1 MIKFTD
7 LQQEFK
13 EIGAEIKTAI
23 DNVLNCGN
31 FILGEQLN
39 AFEDDFAKYLG
50 VEHAVGVNSGSDAL
64 FLAINALGIGSGD
77 EVITTSHTFISTV
90 DAITRNGAVPILV
103 DIEPQTLCL
112 DVEKIESSI
121 TSKTKAILPVHLYG
135 HPVDMQ
141 PLLELAK
148 KYNLY
153 IIEDASQAHGALY
166 KGSKVGGIGHLGC
179 FSFYPVKNLG
189 AYGDAGAIVTNNESM
204 ADKLR
209 MLRNYGRSEKY
220 SHDFVGIN
228 SRLDELQASIL
239 KVKLKYLDRWIEKR
253 RAAAHI
259 YQSELSG
266 FPITLPKEK
275 NYAHHAYHLYVI
287 RSKEREKIIQ
297 HLTKHKIPVLV
308 HYPIPVH
315 KQKAYSAA
323 LYNFSLPETEK
334 VCSEVLSLPMHAYL
348 TDEETRNVT
357 ACIKDFFK

>member
-1 MIKFTD
+1 MRLKP
-7 LQQEFK
+7 
-13 EIGAEIKTAI
+13 TAP
-23 DNVLNCGN
+23 
-31 FILGEQLN
+31 
-39 AFEDDFAKYLG
+39 
-50 VEHAVGVNSGSDAL
+50 
-64 FLAINALGIGSGD
+64 
-77 EVITTSHTFISTV
+77 
-90 DAITRNGAVPILV
+90 VPYWC
-103 DIEPQTLCL
+103 E
-112 DVEKIESSI
+112 
-121 TSKTKAILPVHLYG
+121 
-135 HPVDMQ
+135 
-141 PLLELAK
+141 
-148 KYNLY
+148 
-153 IIEDASQAHGALY
+153 
-166 KGSKVGGIGHLGC
+166 GSKLSEAVLGG
-179 FSFYPVKNLG
+179 
-189 AYGDAGAIVTNNESM
+189 
-204 ADKLR
+204 
-209 MLRNYGRSEKY
+209 NYGRSEKY